1 MSITKSID
9 VFYNKNDIS
18 CGLGFYPTLTITEEN
33 SSKITIDFIL
43 ENNIWKQNNKA
54 ALWEFQCVETGKAFL
69 DLLNENILDE
79 IKGVRIQNK
88 IGMIIY
94 PKQNFI
100 IKNKNRK

>member
-1 MSITKSID
+1 MSISKSID
-9 VFYNKNDIS
+9 VFYNKNDVLI
-18 CGLGFYPTLTITEEN
+18 GFGFYPSLTITEKN
-33 SSKITIDFIL
+33 SSVITIEFVL
-43 ENNIWKQNNKA
+43 ENNVWRQNNKA

-100 IKNKNRK
+100 IKNKKW